1 MKKRLFSILLALC
14 MVLCLVPTTAFAESE
29 TEEPP
34 VCTCETAC
42 TAEAMNADCP
52 ICGAEGAL
60 PENCECSEPI
70 ENAEPEGEENEE
82 QPEGEVSDPQPETAL
97 TGLIDGNETVK
108 EVSTADELTKAIA
121 GGNFDTVR
129 LAVDISISSTLTVN
143 RPDVTLDLNGHTL
156 TSGDAECDDIFSVN
170 EHGNLTVKDS
180 GTGGKIDGQ
189 NNNCGFNINGGILTL
204 KSGTIINC
212 MTDGDGGAV
221 DISYGGKFEMSGGA
235 ITNCKADDDSGAVD
249 IGAGCTF
256 IMNSGTIS
264 GCRAD
269 DDAGAIFIKGNG
281 SFVMNGGTIENCS
294 ACNLG
299 GAVNIRENGS
309 FSMTGGTIKNCTVD
323 EGGSGNAVYGR
334 SDEAIVAISGGTI
347 ENCGASPLSFDIFTV
362 SFDSGGGTPV
372 AEQKVLNARAVRPDG
387 PAKAGY
393 IFKDWYVGEN
403 AFDFSVPVT
412 ENVRVVAIWSE
423 CDHAGSTAQPT
434 CTDSAVCTVC
444 GGTIPEK
451 EHALI
456 WQSEN
461 GEYWQKCSN
470 CDFETEKKLIPVL
483 TLNAPDKVC
492 RTQDFTFTFN
502 LPEGG
507 KLITTGYEFEKI
519 GGDLSATLENGKY
532 TVELG
537 SSSYPAEEN
546 GFKVT
551 VSAETADGFAIKAEK
566 SVMILNDH
574 TGGKATC
581 KDKAKCEVCGAEYG
595 EIDAKNHT
603 DLKHFPAKA
612 ATKTTEG
619 NIEYWYCEGCGKY
632 FSDKDGTK
640 EIKKADT
647 VTAKLKDDSK
657 LPQTGDTS
665 NLALWIA
672 LLFIS
677 GGAAIGTTVV
687 SRKKKYNR

>member
-97 TGLIDGNETVK
+97 TGLIGGNETVK

-677 GGAAIGTTVV
+677 GGAAICTTVV

>member
-677 GGAAIGTTVV
+677 GGAAIGTTIV

>member
-97 TGLIDGNETVK
+97 TGLIGGNETVK
-108 EVSTADELTKAIA
+108 EVSTADELTAAIA
-121 GGNFDTVR
+121 DVKFDTVK
-129 LAVDISISSTLTVN
+129 LAANISISSSLTVT
-143 RPDVTLDLNGHTL
+143 RTVTLDLNGYTL
-156 TSGDAECDDIFSVN
+156 TCGDAECDDIFSVN

-189 NNNCGFNINGGILTL
+189 NNNCGFSINGGILTL

-299 GAVNIRENGS
+299 GAVNIRKNGS

-492 RTQDFTFTFN
+492 RTQDCTFTFN

-551 VSAETADGFAIKAEK
+551 VSAETADGFVIKAEK

-581 KDKAKCEVCGAEYG
+581 KDKAKCEVCGAEYR

-603 DLKHFPAKA
+603 DLKHIPAKA

-647 VTAKLKDDSK
+647 VTTKLKDDSK
-657 LPQTGDTS
+657 SPQTGDSS
-665 NLALWIA
+665 NFALWLA
-672 LLFIS
+672 LLFVS
-677 GGAAIGTTVV
+677 GGAAIGTTIVT
-687 SRKKKYNR
+687 RKKKYNR